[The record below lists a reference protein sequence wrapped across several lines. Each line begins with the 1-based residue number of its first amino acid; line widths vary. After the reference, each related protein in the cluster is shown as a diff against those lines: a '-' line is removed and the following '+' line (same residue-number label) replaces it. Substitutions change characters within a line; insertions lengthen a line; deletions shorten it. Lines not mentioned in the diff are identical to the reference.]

1 MPTVYRGTI
10 VHTKSFDE
18 FESFEQG
25 FVAVQDG
32 KVGIDTDLLYDY
44 NQVLDLF

>member
-1 MPTVYRGTI
+1 MTTIYHGTI

-25 FVAVQDG
+25 FLAVQDG
-32 KVGIDTDLLYDY
+32 KVGRDRNI
-44 NQVLDLF
+44 VK

>member
-32 KVGIDTDLLYDY
+32 KVGIDTDLFL
-44 NQVLDLF
+44 